1 MSSNNTKFRDQLAE
15 GCIMEVY
22 TRSDFVKV
30 YPAFGIDKI
39 QFSFVKIGSG
49 GQEKLDVYVGLN
61 EFNNLCENIEDKS
74 FQIALR
80 NDKEQ
85 YPSAWKINTGTKG
98 TKHVAVGT
106 MISQNDNQPA
116 MFINGSDGA
125 SKKRFFVMTT
135 YADLQNM
142 AFWFDIASGKR
153 QVSGYYAELLSILQ
167 HGMKERAKYRG
178 NVQIDE
184 DYDGHGE
191 DDFSAYDRVPSMN
204 EMLPAEKAAGA
215 DIEPVRKEESSAAED
230 ECNTEVKMGRFKTCS
245 RVMNNKKFYR
255 IEVIPSTGKGD
266 KHYLFI
272 PMNGVVDPERFD
284 VFMKNAE
291 RGTQTIAVNYTLDG
305 NGNMQFV
312 SFPNSN

>member
-106 MISQNDNQPA
+106 MISQKDNKPA
-116 MFINGSDGA
+116 IFINGSDGA

-178 NVQIDE
+178 NVQVDE
-184 DYDGHGE
+184 DYNEQTEE
-191 DDFSAYDRVPSMN
+191 DDIADGPAPSIGTN
-204 EMLPAEKAAGA
+204 SFAEKATGVS
-215 DIEPVRKEESSAAED
+215 IETSVDKETFTNKPHSEVR
-230 ECNTEVKMGRFKTCS
+230 MGRFKTCS
-245 RVMNNKKFYR
+245 RVMNNKMFYR
-255 IEVIPSTGKGD
+255 VEVIPTTGMGD
-266 KHYLFI
+266 KRYLFI
-272 PMNGVVDPERFD
+272 PMNGVADPKRFD
-284 VFMKNAE
+284 KFIKSAE
-291 RGTQTIAVNYTLDG
+291 RGEQNIVVNYTSDE